1 MRTDWWAMP
10 LLAGA
15 LLAGGVGARSGA
27 PRTVFVN
34 CETGDDA
41 AGDGSRARPFLTP
54 MRARNFVRGVHPFA
68 REPVEVQV
76 YGDCYPRNAQ
86 GNVDFS
92 RAVLELEPG
101 LDSGTKSAP
110 ISYTGD
116 GRSRLLSGMKI
127 PPSAWMPS
135 AKNANVY
142 AVDLLALGAD
152 PALFGSF
159 LQPDNPGG
167 VHACIHARTH
177 QARTHARTQT
187 HTHTHTHT
195 HTGQTMG
202 RCTSRQAEL
211 FYGGKPM
218 TIARYPNRAPSGD
231 FRWLNISSVQD
242 AQATFQVADERVLA
256 WSQEPDV
263 WIHGMST
270 EGAGGGVATGVA
282 LAGRPHRRTRDMS
295 SALMTYQN
303 TDSPAPVCL
312 AAHCSYSIIPRL
324 LELRLGRL
332 LRAS

>member
-1 MRTDWWAMP
+1 MGRTDWWAMP

-167 VHACIHARTH
+167 VHVRACLYACGCGCGCGCGCVCTCWDGWKERDMERCCLYVCGRSLTYMHACIHARTH
-177 QARTHARTQT
+177 QARTHART

-195 HTGQTMG
+195 H
-202 RCTSRQAEL
+202 R
-211 FYGGKPM
+211 
-218 TIARYPNRAPSGD
+218 
-231 FRWLNISSVQD
+231 
-242 AQATFQVADERVLA
+242 
-256 WSQEPDV
+256 PD
-263 WIHGMST
+263 HG
-270 EGAGGGVATGVA
+270 EV
-282 LAGRPHRRTRDMS
+282 H
-295 SALMTYQN
+295 
-303 TDSPAPVCL
+303 L
-312 AAHCSYSIIPRL
+312 AASRA
-324 LELRLGRL
+324 L
-332 LRAS
+332 LRR